1 MTKRQLTTTDLT
13 AHVPP
18 RIQRRFVHSIRS
30 KTHTFFD
37 LNGKVYGVDQGRI
50 YHVKS
55 PFTGTQLCGF
65 NLRVF
70 KSDGH
75 YIQGISPL
83 MEGEIHLPDLTSPQA
98 FKVNSHA
105 IDRIRER
112 NPLFRNRSDES
123 LEKYILN
130 AVTEAASKNLLFKTE
145 KDEATFYLHGQF
157 AFVVRHG
164 HVRTSIRRCKLHD
177 LALTIAQQTNK
188 PVPDALV
195 SKQTKAFLFGSN

>member
-1 MTKRQLTTTDLT
+1 MTKRQLTTTDLMP
-13 AHVPP
+13 HVNP
-18 RIQRRFVHSIRS
+18 RIQRRFSHAVRS

-37 LNGKVYGVDQGRI
+37 LKGEVYGVDQGRI
-50 YHVKS
+50 YRIKS

-65 NLRVF
+65 NIRVF

-83 MEGEIHLPDLTSPQA
+83 MEGEINLPNLTNPQG

-112 NPLFRNRSDES
+112 NPLFRRRTAES
-123 LEKYILN
+123 LEQYILN

-157 AFVVRHG
+157 VFVVRHG

-177 LALTIAQQTNK
+177 LALTITQQTNR
-188 PVPDALV
+188 PVPDALI
-195 SKQTKAFLFGSN
+195 SKQTKEFFFGSN